1 LYEKC
6 ARKMKM
12 KLTTGSLKSCSIRAL
27 LSRLPAGGLIT
38 NYDVLIGQKS
48 IGKLLESEGFAALPG
63 PTYPIAGVTFINI
76 L

>member
-1 LYEKC
+1 
-6 ARKMKM
+6 M

-27 LSRLPAGGLIT
+27 LSRLTAGGLIT

-63 PTYPIAGVTFINI
+63 PTYPIAGVNFINV